1 MISVSVKKGHLK
13 EKKLFI
19 LISSSY
25 DVFNDDF
32 IVSNA
37 FYFRFLFSPPEQELE
52 EEDIEFKK
60 MPESEIGE
68 YNLLDGKFIS
78 FNKNIY
84 SEDGI
89 DKSQAL
95 IVKFSKELVHYDVL
109 EFVRNIIFEIRCEN
123 KLPELRPLHAGFY
136 SGKRFFGES
145 DSTGLDSDGF
155 INVL

>member
-19 LISSSY
+19 LISSPY
-25 DVFNDDF
+25 EVFNDDF

-37 FYFRFLFSPPEQELE
+37 FYFRFLFSQPEQEIE
-52 EEDIEFKK
+52 KEDIEFKTI
-60 MPESEIGE
+60 PECEIGE
-68 YNLLDGKFIS
+68 YNLLNGKFIS
-78 FNKNIY
+78 FNKNIH
-84 SEDGI
+84 SKDGV

-95 IVKFSKELVHYDVL
+95 MIKFSKELVHYDVL
-109 EFVRNIIFEIRCEN
+109 EFIRNVIFEIRCEN
-123 KLPELRPLHAGFY
+123 KFPELRPLHAGFY
-136 SGKRFFGES
+136 SGKKFFGES